1 MSKPKAPTLQIGD
14 RVRERDSLKMFI
26 AKPTSPGFAIARDIV
41 KSERRGEIVAIETR
55 KATNGSA
62 YTYVSVLW
70 DGDHRPKTHA
80 RQRIELAPVDSAP
93 ADTLL

>member
-41 KSERRGEIVAIETR
+41 KSERRGKIVEIETR
-55 KATNGSA
+55 KAANGSS

-70 DGDHRPKTHA
+70 DGDQRPRTHA
-80 RQRIELAPVDSAP
+80 RQRIELVPVDPTP